1 MGVAPARGNISATK
15 PSSTTIEI
23 SARSVKVRP
32 HGGNTISSTQQAM
45 NPTGGNTHRSKT
57 DTNVTAAQ
65 MTLCRLPLE

>member
-45 NPTGGNTHRSKT
+45 NPTGGSSQSSTT
-57 DTNVTAAQ
+57 DTAATAAK
-65 MTLCRLPLE
+65 MTFCRLPLE